1 MQKKKLVVM
10 YGGPGG
16 EHEVSVKSGENV
28 FGALDKNK
36 YEVEKVLLPKNF
48 KKFRQVQLDKWR
60 QEKVLVLPIM
70 HGKFGEGGELQSIL
84 EKNKIKF
91 IGCTSSV
98 SKVSIDKFATQ
109 KVLIKNKI
117 MTPKTFVVK
126 KLADILKI
134 PEGVFIVK
142 QNDGGSSVDLFKTK
156 NKNELEK
163 AVKIML
169 RKYGECLVQEFV
181 EGREFTCGV
190 IQNQKKIIA
199 LPVTEIVLTKG
210 ELFDYE
216 AKYSVGGCEEVTPA
230 KIDDNLRT
238 KVQTVSK
245 KVFKVLGCRDLGRV
259 DMILG
264 SNNKLY
270 VLEINTMPGMT
281 GTSLIPQQLANF
293 HNIEDSILEEV
304 KAAGMSV
311 GTFFDI
317 MIGNER

>member
-28 FGALDKNK
+28 FEALDKNK
-36 YEVEKVLLPKNF
+36 YDAEKILLSKNF
-48 KKFRQVQLDKWR
+48 KKFRQAQLDKWR
-60 QEKVLVLPIM
+60 HEKFLVLPIM
-70 HGKFGEGGELQSIL
+70 HGKFGEGGEVQSVL

-91 IGCTSSV
+91 IGCGSKV
-98 SKVSIDKFATQ
+98 SKVCIDKFATQ
-109 KVLIKNKI
+109 KVLIKSKI
-117 MTPKTFVVK
+117 LTPETFVVK
-126 KLADILKI
+126 KQADILKI
-134 PEGVFIVK
+134 KEGVFIVK
-142 QNDGGSSVDLFKTK
+142 QNDGGSSVDLFKVKTK
-156 NKNELEK
+156 TELER
-163 AVKIML
+163 AVKTL
-169 RKYGECLVQEFV
+169 LKKYGQCLVQEFV

-190 IQNQKKIIA
+190 IQNKKKIIA

-210 ELFDYE
+210 DLFDYE

-230 KIDDNLRT
+230 KIDDKLRQ
-238 KVQTVSK
+238 KIQIVSK
-245 KVFKVLGCRDLGRV
+245 KVFKALGCRDLGRV

-264 SNNKLY
+264 SNNRLY